1 MAAASP
7 PQQQEQPSLAKQK
20 KKQKRKRTN
29 SDPELDRLD
38 SLRWNTSLPDNQ
50 DETFSLFFGSGELDG
65 GCKEGTGKSWANAVA

>member
-20 KKQKRKRTN
+20 KKQKRKRMN
-29 SDPELDRLD
+29 SNPELGRLD

-50 DETFSLFFGSGELDG
+50 DETFFLFFGSGELDG
-65 GCKEGTGKSWANAVA
+65 AAQRKIRMTIYTIS